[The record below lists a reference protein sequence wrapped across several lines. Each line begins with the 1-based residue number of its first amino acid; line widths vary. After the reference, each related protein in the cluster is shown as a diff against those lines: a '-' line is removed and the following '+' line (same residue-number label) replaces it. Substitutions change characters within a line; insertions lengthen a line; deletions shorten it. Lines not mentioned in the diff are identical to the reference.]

1 MATRGE
7 ILHKLRSFFRKQQL
21 DGDLDAELSAHLEF
35 AVEERRRDG
44 MPAEEARRQAM
55 LRLGGVEQ
63 SKEAHRDARGLPSLE
78 SILQDARYAVRTLW
92 RDLGFAIFTILIIGL
107 GVGASSTV
115 FSVLNSLLMKPLPFK
130 DPNSLVWVANK
141 TDTEGN
147 MSGQTVQVGRLL
159 DLRERNKSF
168 SDIAGYFAFYGVGD
182 VKLTGQ
188 GEPERLSAVP
198 VSQNFFPLLGV
209 QPLLGRQFTS
219 DECKWNGPKAALL
232 AHGLWER
239 RFASDPQIVGKA
251 IRLDDAPVTV
261 VGVMPAS
268 FDFGAIFAPGA
279 HIDLFYPFALSKET
293 DRWGN
298 TLALVGRLKPDATL
312 PRAQA
317 EADILGNQISA
328 EHPNQNDLHPKLT
341 SLREHV
347 SGRLRPALWI
357 LASAVGVVMLI
368 VCANLSNLMLART
381 AARQRE
387 MAIRAALGAGRK
399 RLIRQLLT
407 ESLLLTGCGAVL
419 GLALTFAATR
429 GIAHLTAFNLP
440 LLSSVHV
447 DGEVLAFTVLI
458 AVATGLLLGVA
469 PGLQVSGLRLNASLG
484 QRGASDGKD
493 HAWLRGALV
502 VSEIAFACVLLVGAG
517 LLIRSFLRVLD
528 VQLGFHPESVAALR
542 IDPSSQYAT
551 QAQKDS
557 YMTEAMRRVRSIP
570 GVQAA
575 GLTDSL
581 PLGRNR
587 TWGAGAKAKT
597 YPPGEYPSAF
607 VRMITDGY
615 VKAMGMS
622 LKKGRDL
629 TEYDTANSTPV
640 ILINETMA
648 RTLWPGQNP
657 IGQMVTAACGKSDRE
672 VVGVVG
678 DVRHMALEKSSGS
691 EMYLSMRQCPDY
703 GSWDLAVR
711 STLPLPV
718 LASSVESALRPIAPD
733 LPKGGMRPLT
743 QLVDRAVS
751 PRRFIVLL
759 LGGFAVFALILASL
773 GIYGLISYSVNR
785 RRQEIGIRMALGAS
799 TLDVQSRIVL
809 RTLAL
814 AALGLLVGVIISSGL
829 ARSVRG
835 LLFGVTSGDPVTFLA
850 AALVLMTI
858 AVLAGYLPA
867 RRASR
872 IDPMICLRAD

>member
-1 MATRGE
+1 MVTPGE
-7 ILHKLRSFFRKQQL
+7 ILRKIASLFRRRRL
-21 DGDLDAELSAHLEF
+21 DGDLDAELAAHLEL
-35 AVEERRRDG
+35 AAEEHRRQG
-44 MPAEEARRQAM
+44 VPAEEARRQAM
-55 LRLGGVEQ
+55 LRLGGIEQ
-63 SKEAHRDARGLPSLE
+63 SKEEHRDARGLPSLD
-78 SILQDARYAVRTLW
+78 SVLQDLRYAARALW
-92 RDLGFAIFTILIIGL
+92 RDLGFAIFTILIIGF

-115 FSVLNSLLMKPLPFK
+115 FSVLNGILVRPLPFQ
-130 DPNSLVWVANK
+130 DPARLVWVANR

-147 MSGQTVQVGRLL
+147 MSAQTVQVDRLL
-159 DLRERNKSF
+159 ALRERNKSF

-209 QPLLGRQFTS
+209 SPVLGRQFTA

-232 AHGLWER
+232 THGLWER
-239 RFASDPQIVGKA
+239 RFGGDPHIVGKA

-261 VGVMPAS
+261 VGVMPKS

-279 HIDLFYPFALSKET
+279 HIDFFYPFALSKET
-293 DRWGN
+293 NRWGN
-298 TLALVGRLKPDATL
+298 TLALVGRLKPDAAL

-328 EHPNQNDLHPKLT
+328 EHPNENDLHPKLT
-341 SLREHV
+341 FLREHV

-407 ESLLLTGCGAVL
+407 ESLLLTGCGALL
-419 GLALTFAATR
+419 GLVLTFAATR

-440 LLSSVHV
+440 LLTSVHV
-447 DGEVLAFTVLI
+447 DGGVLSFTLLI
-458 AVATGLLLGVA
+458 AIATGLLLGIA
-469 PGLQVSGLRLNASLG
+469 PALQVSVLRLSASLG
-484 QRGASDGKD
+484 QRGASEGKD

-502 VSEIAFACVLLVGAG
+502 ISEIAFACVLLVGAG

-528 VQLGFHPESVAALR
+528 VHLGFKPESVAALR
-542 IDPSSQYAT
+542 VDPNSQYKT
-551 QAQKDS
+551 QAQNNG
-557 YMTEAMRRVRSIP
+557 YLTETLRLVRNIP
-570 GVQAA
+570 GVEAA

-587 TWGAGAKAKT
+587 SWGAGVKGKT
-597 YPPGEYPSAF
+597 YSPDSYPTAF
-607 VRMITDGY
+607 VRIISDGY

-629 TEYDTANSTPV
+629 TEYDTADSTPV
-640 ILINETMA
+640 MLINETMA
-648 RTLWPGQNP
+648 RTLFPGQNP
-657 IGQMVTAACGKSDRE
+657 IGQFITHSCGKDRQI
-672 VVGVVG
+672 VGVLG
-678 DVRHMALEKSSGS
+678 DVRHMALEKGAGS
-691 EMYLSMRQCPDY
+691 EMYLPMRQCPDY
-703 GSWDLAVR
+703 GSWDLTVR
-711 STLPLPV
+711 SSLPLSV
-718 LASSVESALRPIAPD
+718 LTSRVESSLRPIAPD

-743 QLVDRAVS
+743 QLVDSAVS

-759 LGGFAVFALILASL
+759 LTGFAVFALILASL

-785 RRQEIGIRMALGAS
+785 RTQEIGIRMALGAS
-799 TLDVQSRIVL
+799 TLDVQGLIVL

-814 AALGLLVGVIISSGL
+814 AAAGMLAGVLISAGV
-829 ARSVRG
+829 ARSVRS
-835 LLFGVTSGDPVTFLA
+835 LLFGVTSGDPLTFVG
-850 AALVLMTI
+850 AALVLMII

-867 RRASR
+867 RRASK

>member
-1 MATRGE
+1 MTNLGE
-7 ILHKLRSFFRKQQL
+7 VLHKLGSLFRKQRL
-21 DGDLDAELSAHLEF
+21 DGDLDAELAAHLDL
-35 AVEERRRDG
+35 AAEENRQNG
-44 MPAEEARRQAM
+44 IPAEEARRQAM

-63 SKEAHRDARGLPSLE
+63 SKEEHRDARGLPSLD
-78 SILQDARYAVRTLW
+78 SILQDVRYAARTLW
-92 RDLGFAIFTILIIGL
+92 RDMGFAIFTVLIIGL
-107 GVGASSTV
+107 GVAASSTV
-115 FSVLNSLLMKPLPFK
+115 FSVLNSILVRPLPFK
-130 DPNSLVWVANK
+130 DPNSLVWVANR

-147 MSGQTVQVGRLL
+147 MSGQTVQVDRLIA
-159 DLRERNKSF
+159 LRERNKSF
-168 SDIAGYFAFYGVGD
+168 FDIAGYFAFYGVGD

-209 QPLLGRQFTS
+209 QPLLGRQFTAE
-219 DECKWNGPKAALL
+219 ECKWNGPKAALL
-232 AHGLWER
+232 SHGLWER

-261 VGVMPAS
+261 VGVLPAS
-268 FDFGAIFAPGA
+268 FDFGAIFAPGT
-279 HIDLFYPFALSKET
+279 HIDFFSPFALSKET
-293 DRWGN
+293 NRWGN
-298 TLALVGRLKPDATL
+298 TLALVGRLKADANL

-317 EADILGNQISA
+317 EADVLGNQISA
-328 EHPNQNDLHPKLT
+328 EHPNENDIHPKLT
-341 SLREHV
+341 FLREHV

-407 ESLLLTGCGAVL
+407 ESLLLTGCGAIL
-419 GLALTFAATR
+419 GLVLTFAATR

-447 DGEVLAFTVLI
+447 DGGVLAFTVLI
-458 AVATGLLLGVA
+458 AVATGLMLGVA
-469 PGLQVSGLRLNASLG
+469 PALQVSGLRMSSSLG
-484 QRGASDGKD
+484 QRGTSEGKD
-493 HAWLRGALV
+493 HTWLRGVLV

-517 LLIRSFLRVLD
+517 LLIRSLIRVLD
-528 VQLGFHPESVAALR
+528 VQLGFRPESVAALR
-542 IDPSSQYAT
+542 IDPNSQYST
-551 QAQKDS
+551 QAQKNG
-557 YMTEAMRRVRSIP
+557 YMTEAMRRVRDIP
-570 GVQAA
+570 GVEGA

-587 TWGAGAKAKT
+587 TWGAGAKGKI
-597 YPPGEYPSAF
+597 YPDGLYPSAF

-629 TEYDTANSTPV
+629 TEYDTTSSTPV

-657 IGQMVTAACGKSDRE
+657 IGQMMSGTCGKERQ

-678 DVRHMALEKSSGS
+678 DVRHMALEKGSGS
-691 EMYLSMRQCPDY
+691 EMYLPMRQCTDY
-703 GSWDLAVR
+703 GSWDLAIR
-711 STLPLPV
+711 STLPLTV
-718 LASSVESALRPIAPD
+718 LASSVGSSLRPIAPD
-733 LPKGGMRPLT
+733 LPKGGLRPLT

-751 PRRFIVLL
+751 PRRFIVSLL
-759 LGGFAVFALILASL
+759 AGFAVFALILAAL
-773 GIYGLISYSVNR
+773 GIYGLISYSVSR
-785 RRQEIGIRMALGAS
+785 RTQEIGIRMALGAS

-809 RTLAL
+809 RTIGF

-835 LLFGVTSGDPVTFLA
+835 LLFGVTSGDPLTFLV
-850 AALVLMTI
+850 AALLLMII

-867 RRASR
+867 RRASK
-872 IDPMICLRAD
+872 IDPMICLRTD

>member
-1 MATRGE
+1 MASLGE
-7 ILHKLRSFFRKQQL
+7 VLHKLSSLFRKQRL
-21 DGDLDAELSAHLEF
+21 DGDLDAELAAHLEF
-35 AVEERRRDG
+35 AAEERRRDG
-44 MPAEEARRQAM
+44 TPAEEARRQAM

-63 SKEAHRDARGLPSLE
+63 SKEEHRDARGWPSLD
-78 SILQDARYAVRTLW
+78 SILQDLRYAVRTLW
-92 RDLGFAIFTILIIGL
+92 RDMGFAIFTILIIGL
-107 GVGASSTV
+107 GVAASSTV
-115 FSVLNSLLMKPLPFK
+115 FSVLNSILVRPLPFK
-130 DPNSLVWVANK
+130 DPNSLVWVANR
-141 TDTEGN
+141 TDTDGN
-147 MSGQTVQVGRLL
+147 MSGQTVQVSRMLA
-159 DLRERNKSF
+159 LRERNKSF

-198 VSQNFFPLLGV
+198 VSENFFPLLGV
-209 QPLLGRQFTS
+209 QPLLGRQFTVE
-219 DECKWNGPKAALL
+219 ECKWNGPKAALL
-232 AHGLWER
+232 THGLWER

-298 TLALVGRLKPDATL
+298 TLALVSRLKPDASL

-317 EADILGNQISA
+317 EADILGNQISG
-328 EHPNQNDLHPKLT
+328 EHPGENDIHPKLT
-341 SLREHV
+341 FLREHV

-357 LASAVGVVMLI
+357 LACAVGVVMLI

-381 AARQRE
+381 AARQKE
-387 MAIRAALGAGRK
+387 MAIRAALGAGRR

-419 GLALTFAATR
+419 GLVLTFAATR

-440 LLSSVHV
+440 LLSSVQV
-447 DGEVLAFTVLI
+447 DAGVLAFTVLV
-458 AVATGLLLGVA
+458 AMATGLMLSVA
-469 PGLQVSGLRLNASLG
+469 PALQVSALRLNASLG
-484 QRGASDGKD
+484 QRGASEGKE

-502 VSEIAFACVLLVGAG
+502 ISEIAFACVLLVGAG
-517 LLIRSFLRVLD
+517 LLIRSLIRVLD
-528 VQLGFHPESVAALR
+528 VQLGFRPESVAALR
-542 IDPSSQYAT
+542 IDPNSQYST
-551 QAQKDS
+551 QAQKNG
-557 YMTEAMRRVRSIP
+557 YMTEAMRRVRNIP
-570 GVQAA
+570 GVEAA

-587 TWGAGAKAKT
+587 TWGAGVKGKV
-597 YPPGEYPSAF
+597 YPPDNYPSAF
-607 VRMITDGY
+607 ARMITDGY
-615 VKAMGMS
+615 VKAMGMT

-629 TEYDTANSTPV
+629 TEYDTAASTPV

-648 RTLWPGQNP
+648 NSLWPGKNP
-657 IGQMVTAACGKSDRE
+657 IGQMVTRPCGKDRQ

-678 DVRHMALEKSSGS
+678 DVRHMALEKVSGS
-691 EMYLSMRQCPDY
+691 EMYVAMRQCGDY

-711 STLPLPV
+711 SSLPLTV
-718 LASSVESALRPIAPD
+718 LASSVESNLRPIAPD

-751 PRRFIVLL
+751 PRRFIVSLL
-759 LGGFAVFALILASL
+759 AGFAAFALILASL

-785 RRQEIGIRMALGAS
+785 RKQEIGIRMALGAS
-799 TLDVQSRIVL
+799 TFDVQSRIVL
-809 RTLAL
+809 RTTGL
-814 AALGLLVGVIISSGL
+814 AAVGMLAGVIIASGL

-835 LLFGVTSGDPVTFLA
+835 LLFGVTSGDPLTFLG
-850 AALVLMTI
+850 AALLLMTI

-867 RRASR
+867 RRASK

>member
-1 MATRGE
+1 MATPGE
-7 ILHKLRSFFRKQQL
+7 VLRKFASLFHRRRL
-21 DGDLDAELSAHLEF
+21 DGDLDTELAAHLEL
-35 AVEERRRDG
+35 AAEEHRRKG
-44 MPAEEARRQAM
+44 VSAEEARRQAM
-55 LRLGGVEQ
+55 LQLGGIEQ
-63 SKEAHRDARGLPSLE
+63 SKEEHRDARGLPSLD
-78 SILQDARYAVRTLW
+78 SILQDLRYAARALW

-115 FSVLNSLLMKPLPFK
+115 FSVLNSILVRPLPFK
-130 DPNSLVWVANK
+130 DPARLVWVANS

-147 MSGQTVQVGRLL
+147 MSAQTVQVDRLL
-159 DLRERNKSF
+159 ALRERNKSF

-209 QPLLGRQFTS
+209 SPVLGRQFTA

-232 AHGLWER
+232 THGLWER
-239 RFASDPQIVGKA
+239 RFGSDPHIVGKA

-261 VGVMPAS
+261 VGVMPES

-279 HIDLFYPFALSKET
+279 HIDFFYPFALSKET
-293 DRWGN
+293 NRWGN

-312 PRAQA
+312 SRAQA

-328 EHPNQNDLHPKLT
+328 EHPNENDLHPKLT
-341 SLREHV
+341 FLREHV

-407 ESLLLTGCGAVL
+407 ESLLLTGCGALL

-440 LLSSVHV
+440 LLTSVQV
-447 DGEVLAFTVLI
+447 DGGVLSFTLMI
-458 AVATGLLLGVA
+458 AVATGLLLGIA
-469 PGLQVSGLRLNASLG
+469 PALQVSVLRLSASLG
-484 QRGASDGKD
+484 QRGASEGKD

-502 VSEIAFACVLLVGAG
+502 ISEIAFACVLLVGAG

-528 VQLGFHPESVAALR
+528 VHLGFKPESVAALR
-542 IDPSSQYAT
+542 IDPNSQYKT
-551 QAQKDS
+551 PAQKNA
-557 YMTEAMRRVRSIP
+557 YLTEALHLVRNIP
-570 GVQAA
+570 GVEAA

-587 TWGAGAKAKT
+587 TWGAGVKGKI
-597 YPPGEYPSAF
+597 YPPNEYPSAF

-629 TEYDTANSTPV
+629 TEYDTAESTPV
-640 ILINETMA
+640 MLINETMA
-648 RTLWPGQNP
+648 RTLFSGQNP
-657 IGQMVTAACGKSDRE
+657 IGQMMARTCGKERQI
-672 VVGVVG
+672 VGVVG
-678 DVRHMALEKSSGS
+678 DVRHMALEKGAGS
-691 EMYLSMRQCPDY
+691 EMYLPMRQCPDY
-703 GSWDLAVR
+703 GSWDLTVR
-711 STLPLPV
+711 SILPLSV
-718 LASSVESALRPIAPD
+718 LTSRVESSLRPIAPD

-743 QLVDRAVS
+743 QLVDSAVS

-759 LGGFAVFALILASL
+759 LTGFAAFALILASL

-785 RRQEIGIRMALGAS
+785 RTQEIGIRMALGAS
-799 TLDVQSRIVL
+799 TLDVQGLIVL
-809 RTLAL
+809 RTIAL
-814 AALGLLVGVIISSGL
+814 AAAGMLAGVIISAGV
-829 ARSVRG
+829 ARSVRS
-835 LLFGVTSGDPVTFLA
+835 LLFGVTSGDPLTFLG

-858 AVLAGYLPA
+858 AILAGYLPA
-867 RRASR
+867 RRASK

>member
-1 MATRGE
+1 MASLGE
-7 ILHKLRSFFRKQQL
+7 VLHKLSSLFKKQRL
-21 DGDLDAELSAHLEF
+21 DGDLDAELTAHLEF
-35 AVEERRRDG
+35 AAEENRRNG
-44 MPAEEARRQAM
+44 IPAEEARRQAM

-63 SKEAHRDARGLPSLE
+63 SKEEHRDARGLPSLD
-78 SILQDARYAVRTLW
+78 SILQDLRYAVRTLW
-92 RDLGFAIFTILIIGL
+92 RDMGFAIFTILIIGL
-107 GVGASSTV
+107 GVAASSTV
-115 FSVLNSLLMKPLPFK
+115 FSVLNSILVRPLPFK
-130 DPNSLVWVANK
+130 DPNSLVWVANR
-141 TDTEGN
+141 TDTDGN
-147 MSGQTVQVGRLL
+147 MSGQTVQVDRLIA
-159 DLRERNKSF
+159 LRERNKSF

-198 VSQNFFPLLGV
+198 VSRNFFPLLGV
-209 QPLLGRQFTS
+209 QPLLGRQFTAE
-219 DECKWNGPKAALL
+219 ECKWNGPKAALL
-232 AHGLWER
+232 SHGLWER

-268 FDFGAIFAPGA
+268 FDFGAIFNPGA
-279 HIDLFYPFALSKET
+279 HIDFFSPFALSKET
-293 DRWGN
+293 NRWGN
-298 TLALVGRLKPDATL
+298 TLALVGRLKPAAKL

-317 EADILGNQISA
+317 EADILGDQISA
-328 EHPNQNDLHPKLT
+328 EHPNENDIHPKLT
-341 SLREHV
+341 FLREHV

-419 GLALTFAATR
+419 GLVLTFAATR

-440 LLSSVHV
+440 LLSSVQV
-447 DGEVLAFTVLI
+447 DGGVLAFTVLI
-458 AVATGLLLGVA
+458 AVATGLMLGIA
-469 PGLQVSGLRLNASLG
+469 PALQVSGLRLSASLG
-484 QRGASDGKD
+484 QRGANEGKD

-517 LLIRSFLRVLD
+517 LLIRSLIRVLD
-528 VQLGFHPESVAALR
+528 VQLGFRPESVAALR
-542 IDPSSQYAT
+542 IDPNSQYT
-551 QAQKDS
+551 TPAQMNG

-570 GVQAA
+570 GVEAA

-587 TWGAGAKAKT
+587 TWGAGAKGKT
-597 YPPGEYPSAF
+597 YPLGEYPSAF

-657 IGQMVTAACGKSDRE
+657 IGQMMSGTCGKERQ

-678 DVRHMALEKSSGS
+678 DVRHMALEKGSGS
-691 EMYLSMRQCPDY
+691 EMYLPMRQCTDY
-703 GSWDLAVR
+703 GSWDLAIR
-711 STLPLPV
+711 STLPLTV
-718 LASSVESALRPIAPD
+718 LASSVGSSLRPIAPD

-751 PRRFIVLL
+751 PRRFIVSL
-759 LGGFAVFALILASL
+759 LGGFAAFALILASL

-785 RRQEIGIRMALGAS
+785 RTQEIGIRMALGAS

-809 RTLAL
+809 RTLGL
-814 AALGLLVGVIISSGL
+814 AALGLLVGVVISSGL
-829 ARSVRG
+829 ARSVSG
-835 LLFGVTSGDPVTFLA
+835 LLFGVTAGDPLTFLA

-867 RRASR
+867 RRASK
-872 IDPMICLRAD
+872 IDPMICLRAN